1 MQWFRELPPAII
13 RPIWCARRTRRYY
26 SAGPACLPDHS
37 EVVLCGGGVIGCSV
51 AYHLAKLGC
60 NDVVLLEQ
68 GR

>member
-1 MQWFRELPPAII
+1 MTQWFRQLLI
-13 RPIWCARRTRRYY
+13 RPIWRTRRTRRCY
-26 SAGPACLPDHS
+26 SAGSGSLPDHS
-37 EVVLCGGGVIGCSV
+37 EVVVCGGGVIGCSV